1 MKIDKKSFF
10 KSFMLLAFLTVSLNA
25 FSVQVEKTAETAA
38 AAKTVAMNE
47 ARRSA
52 FSDILSNQISDV
64 QAKNLAEQIT
74 DDELVSMIDSISI
87 ENEKSDSTSYSA
99 DIIVDFD
106 KSALNKWLET
116 HELGTIVDTP
126 VIAGRKPIFLEL
138 NSMYEF
144 AQVMRLSRETGADLK
159 IINISGNKISANIRE
174 NSYESFVSL
183 VRDAGGII
191 SY

>member
-1 MKIDKKSFF
+1 MKITIKSFL
-10 KSFMLLAFLTVSLNA
+10 KSLMLLAFITISLNA

-38 AAKTVAMNE
+38 AAKTVAINE

-52 FSDILSNQISDV
+52 FSDILSNQVSDV

-74 DDELVSMIDSISI
+74 DDELVSMIDSVSI

-106 KSALNKWLET
+106 KKALNKWLEN
-116 HELGTIVDTP
+116 HELGTIIDAPAIT
-126 VIAGRKPIFLEL
+126 GRTPIFLEL

-144 AQVMRLSRETGADLK
+144 AQVMRVSRETGADLK

>member
-47 ARRSA
+47 ACRSA

-138 NSMYEF
+138 NSISEF
-144 AQVMRLSRETGADLK
+144 ADVMRASRETGADLK

>member
-138 NSMYEF
+138 NSISEF
-144 AQVMRLSRETGADLK
+144 ADVMRASRETGADLK
-159 IINISGNKISANIRE
+159 IINISGNKISANVRE

-183 VRDAGGII
+183 VRDAGGTI

>member
-1 MKIDKKSFF
+1 
-10 KSFMLLAFLTVSLNA
+10 MLLAFITVSLNA

-138 NSMYEF
+138 NSISEF
-144 AQVMRLSRETGADLK
+144 ADVMRASRETGADLK
-159 IINISGNKISANIRE
+159 IINISGNKISANVRE

-183 VRDAGGII
+183 VRDAGGTI